1 MKVKNKC
8 VIGKDFCRGCHFF
21 NGFECESNDICE
33 KCKKCKNLVPKA
45 VDSIFGHVNK
55 HIIYKCIG
63 EEYVCKQT
71 TDN

>member
-21 NGFECESNDICE
+21 NGFDCESIDICE
-33 KCKKCKNLVPKA
+33 KCKKCKNFIRIPKA
-45 VDSIFGHVNK
+45 VDSIY
-55 HIIYKCIG
+55 ITYKCVG

-71 TDN
+71 ADN